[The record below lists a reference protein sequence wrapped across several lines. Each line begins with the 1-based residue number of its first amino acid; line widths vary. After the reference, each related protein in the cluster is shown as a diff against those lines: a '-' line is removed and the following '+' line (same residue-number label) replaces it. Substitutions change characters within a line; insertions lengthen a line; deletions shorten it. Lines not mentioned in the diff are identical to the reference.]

1 MHELRYKVKDFSYK
15 EKFVVLLMDE
25 MKIQENVVWHKHNG
39 ELIGY
44 VDLGDTD
51 LYYATLSK
59 VIIVAFHV
67 SCFLNS

>member
-1 MHELRYKVKDFSYK
+1 
-15 EKFVVLLMDE
+15 MDE

-44 VDLGDTD
+44 VGLGDTD

-59 VIIVAFHV
+59 VITVAFHV